1 MSLTQAALGLIPLSG
16 SCYNGPC
23 LRALYNDNLLM
34 YHNSPITLVCMQL
47 SPISPTKEIDVCTQA
62 DLTFTLVDSQMQT
75 WGRVLSSKNDWVTIL
90 YPLGVL
96 RRSCT
101 IKVPIILGPVKV
113 SSCVEVK

>member
-1 MSLTQAALGLIPLSG
+1 
-16 SCYNGPC
+16 
-23 LRALYNDNLLM
+23 
-34 YHNSPITLVCMQL
+34 MQL

-62 DLTFTLVDSQMQT
+62 DLVFTLVDSQMQT

-101 IKVPIILGPVKV
+101 IKVPLILGPVKV
-113 SSCVEVK
+113 SSCVEVKWLPRAVYQHMDEYVNMLQTKHAIR